1 MEPLVEGSPVWEDG
15 RVVEGAGR
23 SEVCGAQ
30 SLSILVAFWMHPLT
44 LSATDDVLT
53 VVARTG
59 KPEAKGGGSRRPDP
73 TDSEPAAED
82 EGVIPAGETF
92 DTDATAQD
100 GAPPA
105 RGENEGSY
113 VSPDWELNDAFGT
126 EQQADPTLESTR
138 RLLAVSDET
147 MLDPRW
153 ASRYPRIERREG
165 VW

>member
-1 MEPLVEGSPVWEDG
+1 MGARPRKQPLRMSYTAALPANRSP
-15 RVVEGAGR
+15 RPR
-23 SEVCGAQ
+23 
-30 SLSILVAFWMHPLT
+30 
-44 LSATDDVLT
+44 
-53 VVARTG
+53 
-59 KPEAKGGGSRRPDP
+59 GGGSRRPDP

-92 DTDATAQD
+92 DTDATARD

-138 RLLAVSDET
+138 RLLANGSHK
-147 MLDPRW
+147 PKK
-153 ASRYPRIERREG
+153 PPF
-165 VW
+165 